1 MTELDLAAA
10 QEQSTPHGGE
20 RGSLARFGIALS
32 AVGISVAALVASG
45 SANAGSEKPT
55 TSGDPTCFPIPGGA
69 SGDTAVLNL
78 TQTDATSS
86 GWGAIRPSD
95 EINMTQRSDP
105 SSHVNFDGSDS
116 ANPNTALSEI
126 GLDGRVCLDSF
137 VGENGRVNNIVDLVA
152 VIDGDSMRD
161 IKPQR
166 LLDNREDF
174 MVSDDAIVVDPPTDT
189 EGTTTVERSYVDEIF
204 GTGDRNYSLTYE
216 NSVECFENA
225 AGYIIAITNWDIDF
239 QQEDGSYPEEIG
251 ATSLSIDNYWDA
263 NEFYD
268 NRVVMTGNFARGET
282 KPFLVHDKTGA
293 VQPVQNSLTVRLEA
307 YSAYDPDFQFVDET
321 YDVPLNCRP

>member
-55 TSGDPTCFPIPGGA
+55 TSGDPDCFPIPGGA

-166 LLDNREDF
+166 LLDNREGL
-174 MVSDDAIVVDPPTDT
+174 MISDDTATVGPDTYGVEYIEGSGYGEFPAVEDFELFCELRTDAFVSQHFSGIFRNLFPRDAVNVEFVDSEGVAAADFFEVADFFGVASSRGRSNFVFNNDTDLNDIQGIVTVTVD
-189 EGTTTVERSYVDEIF
+189 RK
-204 GTGDRNYSLTYE
+204 
-216 NSVECFENA
+216 
-225 AGYIIAITNWDIDF
+225 
-239 QQEDGSYPEEIG
+239 EDL
-251 ATSLSIDNYWDA
+251 TSLEPAEVIGGAKYTY
-263 NEFYD
+263 YD
-268 NRVVMTGNFARGET
+268 TC
-282 KPFLVHDKTGA
+282 
-293 VQPVQNSLTVRLEA
+293 S
-307 YSAYDPDFQFVDET
+307 
-321 YDVPLNCRP
+321 